1 MKQKKY
7 LDNLVM
13 NFLGIIYSTMSLF
26 LTVAFLLWVSHA
38 NNWKMDKK
46 YGAVLLVGT
55 SLLWPLPLSTR
66 QIFWEILMLKS
77 ARVITEYIKLSS

>member
-7 LDNLVM
+7 LDNLVV
-13 NFLGIIYSTMSLF
+13 NFSGIIYSTMSLF

-46 YGAVLLVGT
+46 YGAVLLVWYFIVMAIA
-55 SLLWPLPLSTR
+55 SLYETN
-66 QIFWEILMLKS
+66 ILGNFNVEECES
-77 ARVITEYIKLSS
+77 DY